1 MVRFFWRIAFFALAT
16 SVFASE
22 RLTALVTAAQDF
34 SVAIQEQLAAVQSDI
49 SATQLVEKTVSYA
62 KARTAYYNALRAE
75 MPEMTD
81 IATGR
86 QPRPSDLD
94 KFPAAFSAVGEKQE
108 KAADEETLV
117 LLQRFSGNPGVEKA
131 RAEFERAQEV
141 EERFLDDFDGVDFSM
156 R

>member
-16 SVFASE
+16 SVFAGE

-49 SATQLVEKTVSYA
+49 SATQLVEKTVSYEKA
-62 KARTAYYNALRAE
+62 KTAYYDALRAE

-86 QPRPSDLD
+86 QPRPSELD
-94 KFPAAFSAVGEKQE
+94 KFPAAFTVVGEKKE
-108 KAADEETLV
+108 NAADEETSI

>member
-16 SVFASE
+16 SIFASE

-49 SATQLVEKTVSYA
+49 SATQLVEKMVLYA
-62 KARTAYYNALRAE
+62 KAKTAYFNALRTE
-75 MPEMTD
+75 MPELTD

-94 KFPAAFSAVGEKQE
+94 KLPTAFSAAGEKQE
-108 KAADEETLV
+108 KPADEETSI
-117 LLQRFSGNPGVEKA
+117 LLQRFSGNP
-131 RAEFERAQEV
+131 RC
-141 EERFLDDFDGVDFSM
+141 
-156 R
+156 

>member
-1 MVRFFWRIAFFALAT
+1 MVRFFWRIAFFTFAT
-16 SVFASE
+16 SLFAGE
-22 RLTALVTAAQDF
+22 RLTALVIAAQDF

-49 SATQLVEKTVSYA
+49 SATKLFEKMVSYA
-62 KARTAYYNALRAE
+62 KAKTAYFNALRAE

-94 KFPAAFSAVGEKQE
+94 KFPTAFSVAGEKQE
-108 KAADEETLV
+108 KAADKETSI

-131 RAEFERAQEV
+131 RADFERAQEV
-141 EERFLDDFDGVDFSM
+141 EEQFHRDFDGVDFTM

>member
-1 MVRFFWRIAFFALAT
+1 MVRFFWSIAFFAFAT
-16 SVFASE
+16 SLFAGE
-22 RLTALVTAAQDF
+22 RLNALVTAAQDF
-34 SVAIQEQLAAVQSDI
+34 SVAIQEQLTAVQSHI

-62 KARTAYYNALRAE
+62 KAKTAYFNALRAE

-94 KFPAAFSAVGEKQE
+94 KFPATFTVAGEKQE
-108 KAADEETLV
+108 KAADQETLI

-131 RAEFERAQEV
+131 RADFGSAQEV
-141 EERFLDDFDGVDFSM
+141 EERFHRDFDGVDFTM

>member
-1 MVRFFWRIAFFALAT
+1 MVRFFWRIVFFALST
-16 SVFASE
+16 SVFAGE

-34 SVAIQEQLAAVQSDI
+34 SVAIQEQLAAVQNDI

-62 KARTAYYNALRAE
+62 KAKTAYYNALRAE
-75 MPEMTD
+75 IPEMTD

-86 QPRPSDLD
+86 QPRPPDLD
-94 KFPAAFSAVGEKQE
+94 KFPTAFSVAGETQE
-108 KAADEETLV
+108 KAADEETSI
-117 LLQRFSGNPGVEKA
+117 LLQRFSGNLDVKKA

-141 EERFLDDFDGVDFSM
+141 EERFLHDFDGVDFTM